1 LIEASAEL
9 HTVLTTFFLP
19 FLFVSIFDDRLFRN
33 YISGALVSPTLQPW
47 IKVKLGPTVA
57 EKSMTS
63 LLCGPLLP
71 ESVKLRWI
79 TRRFIIPVIERAFWI
94 TAGLRGGIMLSRSFV
109 MHLLPYLLFLAFV
122 SMSFS

>member
-1 LIEASAEL
+1 LIEASADL
-9 HTVLTTFFLP
+9 HIVLTTFFLP

-33 YISGALVSPTLQPW
+33 YISGALVIPTLQPW

-71 ESVKLRWI
+71 ESVKL
-79 TRRFIIPVIERAFWI
+79 
-94 TAGLRGGIMLSRSFV
+94 
-109 MHLLPYLLFLAFV
+109 
-122 SMSFS
+122 